1 MPQLPIIGPWRE
13 RIRKEAAKEA
23 ATAVAKAFLTGN
35 AATMPS
41 NAAGMMQSAST
52 GGPRMPGTS
61 WSNQGGT
68 SSALIARVTQNLSQS
83 FGMAP
88 AELEVA
94 LAEQGLSWGPPF
106 PPGRPLDPFWGYRRA
121 PRTWDYAVGE
131 NVQIVPRWDRVSFAT
146 MKAIYDA
153 YDVAQICVVAGTE
166 IVTRRGLLPVESVQV
181 GDQVLTHKGRWR
193 RVYRVMDNPVGD
205 RQVVAVQAGGLDPLL
220 ATGDHPVLA
229 ARYCHTQSRQRV
241 VERLDWVEAKD
252 LRVRGRAN
260 PAPWRYDAA
269 VLPALTFENARPT
282 LDLAA
287 VLGSN
292 FQDDDGEL
300 VQTFSSVGRGA
311 TAVLRRTR
319 MAACPATVKLDA
331 ALGRLLGWYL
341 AEGSS
346 SHGRSVTFTLAATET
361 AEADQILADARE
373 VFGVEG
379 SVAPTS
385 AGAAINVR
393 IHHTALA
400 QLLSSGTARTKQV
413 PDWAWDAPREFHE
426 AMLEAWVQGDG
437 CVGHR
442 NGWSPQVTAVTASRT
457 LAWQMR
463 MVAVALGHK
472 ASVTWHRPAQ
482 RLVEIRG
489 GQVNSTG
496 AYHVSWRLDP
506 QRTGRYSFE
515 EGGRLLTTAI
525 QSVEPIH
532 YHGRVYNLEVEGD
545 HSYVTTGGVVH
556 NCVRHLI
563 NDVRSLE
570 YKFVAAPGVD
580 QKAAELDIAKA
591 EAFMALPDR
600 RQPLRLWLA
609 EWLQDVLRYDAGCL
623 YVRRNEAGEPVALE
637 VVDGTTMIPL
647 IDFYGRI
654 AADEHDAT
662 DQPEGGETGAVVP
675 AFMQIIEGLPW
686 DWLALDDIIYLP
698 WNPLPNS
705 QYGLSPLEA
714 VLLSANT
721 DLRFQ
726 WHFLQYFTE
735 GTLPAGLMEAPPD
748 QSDPDSLREWQETW
762 DAIMLGDQSKLR
774 QIRWVPSGSKF
785 NATKNSDFDDKFP
798 LYLMRRVAAAYGV
811 TPNDLGFTE
820 NVNRATGDTQVDVQ
834 FRVGVIPLLRYAEDI
849 INLFLR
855 EHLKLKA
862 QIHFDDG
869 REIEDRVATAQAHQ
883 IYVQAGVES
892 PDEVRSEL
900 GLPIDPANPTPRF
913 LAGRTGVVLLSTL
926 EEQAGKTSPETF
938 APPKPPPPKLM
949 PPPGALTPNDG
960 PPAPGGPPAPPPGQ
974 PPKPQGQPE
983 QGSADDADE
992 KTMKALFERID
1003 GLLGELQKDNSGG
1016 PGVAGGLGSTGG
1028 PLHIGAPDNTGGP
1041 GVTRGLAN
1049 PTTITGGLMV
1059 DTDLQGVDLIGAEE
1073 DEDEEDDDKDDAAKQ
1088 ALLAL
1093 TLKRWRENSRRRLNK
1108 GLPPRRFA
1116 DVPEDVASVV
1126 WGRLANARSHAEID
1140 EAFKAASGGGGSAP
1154 KGRGLT
1160 ATSKRSW

>member
-146 MKAIYDA
+146 LKAIYDA
-153 YDVAQICVVAGTE
+153 YDVAQI
-166 IVTRRGLLPVESVQV
+166 
-181 GDQVLTHKGRWR
+181 
-193 RVYRVMDNPVGD
+193 
-205 RQVVAVQAGGLDPLL
+205 
-220 ATGDHPVLA
+220 
-229 ARYCHTQSRQRV
+229 
-241 VERLDWVEAKD
+241 
-252 LRVRGRAN
+252 
-260 PAPWRYDAA
+260 
-269 VLPALTFENARPT
+269 
-282 LDLAA
+282 
-287 VLGSN
+287 
-292 FQDDDGEL
+292 
-300 VQTFSSVGRGA
+300 
-311 TAVLRRTR
+311 
-319 MAACPATVKLDA
+319 
-331 ALGRLLGWYL
+331 
-341 AEGSS
+341 
-346 SHGRSVTFTLAATET
+346 
-361 AEADQILADARE
+361 
-373 VFGVEG
+373 
-379 SVAPTS
+379 
-385 AGAAINVR
+385 
-393 IHHTALA
+393 
-400 QLLSSGTARTKQV
+400 
-413 PDWAWDAPREFHE
+413 
-426 AMLEAWVQGDG
+426 
-437 CVGHR
+437 
-442 NGWSPQVTAVTASRT
+442 
-457 LAWQMR
+457 
-463 MVAVALGHK
+463 
-472 ASVTWHRPAQ
+472 
-482 RLVEIRG
+482 
-489 GQVNSTG
+489 
-496 AYHVSWRLDP
+496 
-506 QRTGRYSFE
+506 
-515 EGGRLLTTAI
+515 
-525 QSVEPIH
+525 
-532 YHGRVYNLEVEGD
+532 
-545 HSYVTTGGVVH
+545 
-556 NCVRHLI
+556 CVRHLI

-1140 EAFKAASGGGGSAP
+1140 EAFKAASGGGGSVP

-1160 ATSKRSW
+1160 ATSKRNW